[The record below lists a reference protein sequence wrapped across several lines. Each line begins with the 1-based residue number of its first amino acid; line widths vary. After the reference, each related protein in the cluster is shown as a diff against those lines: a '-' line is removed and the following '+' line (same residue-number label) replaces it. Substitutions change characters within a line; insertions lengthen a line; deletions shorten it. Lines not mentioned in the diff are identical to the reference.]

1 MQEHLKS
8 LKNLKILM
16 IVLRKEMF
24 TLSLALFYSM
34 LQMKKLSDVETLKVY
49 TDAGDLFGQIEEA
62 IIRNNKVES
71 WKVRAVRD
79 SFLAKAMPGAKGV
92 IVPHH
97 LVKSIGTIMI
107 VSRAAAPTHVEEE

>member
-1 MQEHLKS
+1 
-8 LKNLKILM
+8 
-16 IVLRKEMF
+16 
-24 TLSLALFYSM
+24 M
-34 LQMKKLSDVETLKVY
+34 LQMKKLSDVENLKVY
-49 TDAGDLFGQIEEA
+49 TDSGDLFGQVEEA
-62 IIRNNKVES
+62 IIQNNKIDS

-107 VSRAAAPTHVEEE
+107 VSRAAAPSHSDDA